1 VVGVLGVEGGTD
13 LSMLPGEVSLD
24 VRGQVKKQVV
34 AERGDTVEGRQRPSE
49 HRGDV
54 NASQREIEH
63 DERLCEVGIELKQRQ
78 QQGLVELRR
87 SEGHAIQRPEERQQ
101 VEPCGLESS
110 LEISRNLV
118 PDAPCH
124 VRSLSR
130 PERERKR

>member
-1 VVGVLGVEGGTD
+1 MVGVLGVEGGAD
-13 LSMLPGEVSLD
+13 LGMQPGEVSPD
-24 VRGQVKKQVV
+24 VRGQAKKQVV
-34 AERGDTVEGRQRPSE
+34 AERGDAIEGRQRFGE

-54 NASQREIEH
+54 KASQREIKH
-63 DERLCEVGIELKQRQ
+63 DERLCEVGIELEQRK

-101 VEPCGLESS
+101 VEPRGLESS

-130 PERERKR
+130 LERERKR